1 MNKLYRFM
9 YERYGIDELYYF
21 NIYLYFLLVI
31 GNLFL
36 RIPYFFFVELT
47 VFIFTFYRVFSKNKR
62 QRKKEN
68 DWYLKRKETFL
79 KPFQNMKRNW
89 KDRNDFVYKKCH
101 KCRTTLRLPLPSKR
115 GLNHVIC
122 PKCKNKLNVFCFRKE
137 KIEIIKANGEKRY
150 YY

>member
-47 VFIFTFYRVFSKNKR
+47 VSIFTFYRVFSD
-62 QRKKEN
+62 RKS
-68 DWYLKRKETFL
+68 
-79 KPFQNMKRNW
+79 
-89 KDRNDFVYKKCH
+89 V
-101 KCRTTLRLPLPSKR
+101 
-115 GLNHVIC
+115 V
-122 PKCKNKLNVFCFRKE
+122 
-137 KIEIIKANGEKRY
+137 
-150 YY
+150 

>member
-47 VFIFTFYRVFSKNKR
+47 VSIFTFYRVFSKNKR

-101 KCRTTLRLPLPSKR
+101 KCRTTLRLPLPSKS
-115 GLNHVIC
+115 GLTHVIC

>member
-47 VFIFTFYRVFSKNKR
+47 VFIF
-62 QRKKEN
+62 
-68 DWYLKRKETFL
+68 
-79 KPFQNMKRNW
+79 
-89 KDRNDFVYKKCH
+89 
-101 KCRTTLRLPLPSKR
+101 
-115 GLNHVIC
+115 
-122 PKCKNKLNVFCFRKE
+122 
-137 KIEIIKANGEKRY
+137 
-150 YY
+150 